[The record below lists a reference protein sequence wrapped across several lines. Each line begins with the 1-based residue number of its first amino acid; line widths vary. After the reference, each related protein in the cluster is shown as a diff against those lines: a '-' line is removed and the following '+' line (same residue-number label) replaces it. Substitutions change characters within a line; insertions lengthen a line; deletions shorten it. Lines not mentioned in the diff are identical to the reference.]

1 MKKYFLIFFFILLHS
16 CSQKSEE
23 VKTKVKGDSLETQ
36 MIQAYNAGVE
46 ALDMG
51 DALFA
56 AKKFNEAELL
66 YPQSDWAPRSSL
78 MASYAYFQFGYYSN
92 SVDELER
99 FINLYPKN
107 KNLDYAYYLLAMN
120 YYESIVD
127 EKKDL
132 KPLTEAKKYFNFII
146 KEYPDTDYALD
157 GKYKLELIE
166 DTLAAKEIY
175 IARYYIKKEKCAYFA
190 SRNLKKSQV
199 RTLWIRK
206 FYGLFFKSLIKFFF
220 DIKLKDTQCG
230 YKLYNSSYIKKIIPK
245 LKSYCYVQDVEI
257 IIHLMSKNIEIKEL
271 PIKWTHRKGS
281 KISLL
286 SDPINMIFDL
296 IRIKISF

>member
-166 DTLAAKEIY
+166 DILAAKEIY
-175 IARYYIKKEKCAYFA
+175 IARYYIKKEKWIAA
-190 SRNLKKSQV
+190 VNRLKFIVNNYGTTIFVEEALHRLVEIYYILGLEGEARKYAK
-199 RTLWIRK
+199 TLGYNYQSGEWYKQSYKI
-206 FYGLFFKSLIKFFF
+206 FN
-220 DIKLKDTQCG
+220 KD
-230 YKLYNSSYIKKIIPK
+230 YSFNIKKKNKETDKK
-245 LKSYCYVQDVEI
+245 LLDKIKS
-257 IIHLMSKNIEIKEL
+257 
-271 PIKWTHRKGS
+271 
-281 KISLL
+281 
-286 SDPINMIFDL
+286 F
-296 IRIKISF
+296 F